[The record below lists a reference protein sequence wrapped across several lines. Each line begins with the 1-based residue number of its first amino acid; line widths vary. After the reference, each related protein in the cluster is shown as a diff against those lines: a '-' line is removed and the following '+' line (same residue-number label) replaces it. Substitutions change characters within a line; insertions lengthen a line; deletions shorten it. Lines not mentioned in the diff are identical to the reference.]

1 MITVRWPDRHD
12 EPELG
17 RRIWEVLDGAGLK
30 VEQFKLIHRPLT
42 DPVALAETADGRA
55 VGVVRADFRPEPF
68 NERFGE
74 LAGLPGPRCLVNQIA
89 VLPTERRSGI
99 GRLLMHETAQ
109 EARRRR
115 CTNMALM
122 VDWSTSTAERVAFF
136 KACGLHSL
144 APERGDDLYGADV
157 ETVLK
162 ATAPA

>member
-1 MITVRWPDRHD
+1 M
-12 EPELG
+12 
-17 RRIWEVLDGAGLK
+17 DGAGLK

-68 NERFGE
+68 DERFGE

-122 VDWSTSTAERVAFF
+122 VDWSSTSTAERVAFF
-136 KACGLHSL
+136 EACGLRPL
-144 APERGDDLYGADV
+144 VPTRGDDRYGADL
-157 ETVLK
+157 ETVLE